1 MENHSMNYLKK
12 LLFTLSIVVTLF
24 MLVGCEKYQLDRQVE
39 DLCRKDGGVRVY
51 ETVTLPPEMFDRWG
65 DPFPGWRG
73 RKLENRLGPN
83 YRYIVETINLKQG
96 DPFQVFSEGVLSRS
110 SERIIR
116 LSDSKLMG
124 ESVVYG
130 RTGGETI
137 LLGHPSGKICPVL
150 QSADATLIRSVF
162 LKKGE

>member
-1 MENHSMNYLKK
+1 MKYLKK
-12 LLFTLSIVVTLF
+12 VFFTLSMVMTIF
-24 MLVGCEKYQLDRQVE
+24 ILVGCEKYQLDSQVE
-39 DLCRKDGGVRVY
+39 NLCKKDGGIRIY
-51 ETVTLPPEMFDRWG
+51 ETVTLPSEMFDRWG

-73 RKLENRLGPN
+73 RKLEDRLGTD
-83 YRYIVETINLKQG
+83 YRYFAETIYLKQG

-162 LKKGE
+162 LKKENK